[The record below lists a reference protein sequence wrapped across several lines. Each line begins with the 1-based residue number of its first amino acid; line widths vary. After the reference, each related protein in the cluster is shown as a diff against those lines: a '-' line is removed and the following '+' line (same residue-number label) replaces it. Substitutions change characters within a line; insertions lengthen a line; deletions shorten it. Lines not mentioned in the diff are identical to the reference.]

1 MLKTQWSFMT
11 THFWLTPHWII
22 FLQVR
27 LANLEVLDI
36 NGLGDVSVLFD
47 FEGISVSESYV
58 ESLLGRLR
66 SLKLERLPKL
76 VNITRMVPEGIH
88 VMQNLTSLIV
98 LDCSNLRYLFSPS
111 MANLLVALET
121 LEVYECQEM
130 EEIVGREK
138 EGTSDIDMV
147 KEGMPRR
154 IVFPKLSSLE
164 LLSLDRFRM
173 FCSQNYELVL
183 PSLHKLVILY
193 CPLMTKFCSGHL
205 NAPELKQIQIGE
217 GQYVDISNF
226 FDDSGIYI
234 YVLISILHHLYATIA
249 CSLFINVRI
258 LSKFTRSFRF
268 TGGGINL

>member
-76 VNITRMVPEGIH
+76 VNITRMVPERIH

-98 LDCSNLRYLFSPS
+98 LDCSNLRYLFSPP

-173 FCSQNYELVL
+173 FCSQNYELVF

-234 YVLISILHHLYATIA
+234 YVLISILHHLYNCLLI
-249 CSLFINVRI
+249 IY
-258 LSKFTRSFRF
+258 
-268 TGGGINL
+268 